1 MNELCRKPNR
11 QERIE
16 ICKAECALYV
26 QRLLDLGQQMSEI
39 ERDPAVDFNR
49 EFPESY
55 ILLLDQRDELA
66 RYDEDLRDEI
76 EVLSIEEVNLNSAR
90 LDVQAQRAAAIRGLE
105 KVRETLAPDLG
116 TVADCSRHTSEI
128 RRAENKLRI
137 INRMIMSI
145 D

>member
-1 MNELCRKPNR
+1 MNELFRKPNR

-16 ICKAECALYV
+16 ICKAERALYV
-26 QRLLDLGQQMSEI
+26 TRLLDLGQKMSDI
-39 ERDPAVDFNR
+39 ERDPAVDLNR

-76 EVLSIEEVNLNSAR
+76 EVLSIEERNLNSAR
-90 LDVQAQRAAAIRGLE
+90 QEIQTHRAAAIRGLE
-105 KVRETLAPDLG
+105 EVREMAPGLKA
-116 TVADCSRHTSEI
+116 VADCSRYRSEI